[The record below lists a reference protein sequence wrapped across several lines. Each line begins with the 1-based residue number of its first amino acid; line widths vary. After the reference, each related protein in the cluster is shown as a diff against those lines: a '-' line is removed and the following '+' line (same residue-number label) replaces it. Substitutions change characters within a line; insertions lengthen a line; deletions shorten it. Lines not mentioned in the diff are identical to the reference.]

1 MHNQKRVTV
10 YLETKKGLEIDVHNT
25 DAVELVVLDYVSQG
39 YTENAIVPFA
49 ENDIEVF
56 MSEVA

>member
-1 MHNQKRVTV
+1 MKKVTV
-10 YLETKKGLEIDVHNT
+10 YLETKSKGIEVDIHQT

-39 YTENAIVPFA
+39 FTENAIVPFSDT
-49 ENDIEVF
+49 DIEVF